1 LGTVTA
7 AAAITAKAL
16 TWTATAV
23 DKTYDGTTTASGTTL
38 SLSGFVGTEET
49 TTATVDGSTFNDA
62 NVVGATTV
70 TVNDLTLA
78 DGSGGYVASN
88 YSLDTGQ
95 TASALIDAKAVL
107 VHVDY
112 QAIFFGEN
120 IPTLSY
126 VASGLVN
133 GDTLTGGLDAT
144 VGDPVEPGTF
154 TIAQGTLTNTQN
166 PNYSITFVDGQLTI
180 TMIPMAIMQA
190 PVDTSSGTPKPDDGS
205 VDDSDQVSEMVGIA
219 LPSPNDVLQQSDLN

>member
-1 LGTVTA
+1 VAGRQ
-7 AAAITAKAL
+7 
-16 TWTATAV
+16 
-23 DKTYDGTTTASGTTL
+23 
-38 SLSGFVGTEET
+38 FH
-49 TTATVDGSTFNDA
+49 DA

-219 LPSPNDVLQQSDLN
+219 LPSPDDVLQQSDLK